1 MNTYTKLKFHL
12 DRHMYKRGM
21 YTGDAPADQ
30 YRRGRSHHRV
40 VERTQFM
47 AIRFHN
53 TDILRA
59 YPDGR
64 VMLDCNGWERNITT
78 LDALR
83 DANKFLSFRLSIGA
97 RSIMSLSQIV
107 VETPDGNHVLYY
119 NGITFDEQ
127 GQVITPLRPFQ
138 ARRIDK
144 AESKEFMDELKA
156 SGFKDM
162 YKILYS
168 TAQAD
173 VITPDS
179 YRWHRLRDTLIN
191 SDCAASWPELIAHY
205 KYTSTFNFG
214 QHKRVYV
221 EAGNARSCWA
231 HIMAACKSSMYRN
244 IDTEVTQ
251 VSIK

>member
-21 YTGDAPADQ
+21 YKGDAPADQ

-64 VMLDCNGWERNITT
+64 VMLDCNGRERNITT
-78 LDALR
+78 LEALR
-83 DANKFLSFRLSIGA
+83 DAYKFLSFRLSIGA

-107 VETPDGNHVLYY
+107 VQTPDGNHVLYY

-144 AESKEFMDELKA
+144 DESKEFMDELKA

-168 TAQAD
+168 TAQPLEGTLG
-173 VITPDS
+173 IYNP
-179 YRWHRLRDTLIN
+179 YRLNDTLIN
-191 SDCAASWPELIAHY
+191 SDCASDWPFIIAKY
-205 KYTSTFNFG
+205 KYERRWDRSG
-214 QHKRVYV
+214 QMAWV
-221 EAGNARSCWA
+221 ETGNAQSCWA
-231 HIMAACKSSMYRN
+231 RIMSACKSSMYRN